1 MQITISE
8 KAAALVRER
17 GHSVMVHLIPPL
29 G

>member
-1 MQITISE
+1 MQLDLSE
-8 KAAALVRER
+8 RAVAHAQER